1 MPAEKFNTKQHKTQ
15 LNLLQQLLDQA
26 KVEDPDIREYLR
38 KTSGIREIPKESND
52 HKEELR
58 RLRIQNKKLSQQL
71 DSLKEELQAK
81 RIGRSDMMYNV
92 DFLLKLGNAL
102 SNALGSCSN
111 CWGQNIECSICHG
124 AGKPG
129 WRPVNKKMFSNYV
142 LPCLQK
148 MSVNQMR

>member
-1 MPAEKFNTKQHKTQ
+1 MAAEKINTNQHKAQ

-26 KVEDPDIREYLR
+26 KVEDPAIREYLQ
-38 KTSGIREIPKESND
+38 KTSGMREMPKEFSD

-71 DSLKEELQAK
+71 ESLKEELQEK
-81 RIGRSDMMYNV
+81 RIGKPEMMYNV

-102 SNALGSCSN
+102 SQALGSCSN
-111 CWGQNIECSICHG
+111 CWGNNIECSICQG

-129 WRPVNKKMFSNYV
+129 WRPVNKKMFSSYV

-148 MSVNQMR
+148 MSANQMR